1 MHRFVI
7 HPGVSRL
14 LVVSILA
21 SAFGLAAR
29 SSSAAVVQEEAQQG
43 GLYTAAQASR
53 GRDIYRAHCAVCHGS
68 RLDDG
73 VAVALVGPDF
83 LGQWG
88 TPARSLDDLFFILR
102 TTMPRP
108 AAGSLAKDEY
118 VDVLAYILER
128 NELSAG
134 EYAQERAPA
143 RLAHPVRFRAAGV
156 SAGQS
161 FSSATSSS
169 PVFR

>member
-29 SSSAAVVQEEAQQG
+29 SSSAAVVQEEAQER

-68 RLDDG
+68 WLDDG

-88 TPARSLDDLFFILR
+88 TPAPSLDDLFFILR

-108 AAGSLAKDEY
+108 AAGSLAK
-118 VDVLAYILER
+118 
-128 NELSAG
+128 AG

-161 FSSATSSS
+161 VGSATSSS